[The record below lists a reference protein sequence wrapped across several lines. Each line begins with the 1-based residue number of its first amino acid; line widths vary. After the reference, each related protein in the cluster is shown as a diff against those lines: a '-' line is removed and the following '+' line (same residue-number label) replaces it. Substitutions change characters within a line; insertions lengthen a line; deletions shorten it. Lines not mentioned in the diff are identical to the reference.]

1 MEPIIPMIKCMD
13 MKESISFYI
22 DVLDFE
28 LVGTWP
34 ESGSPSFSIL
44 QREGAELHLSTH
56 GGDGVFGTVFSII
69 VNDMNKLYTKYL
81 ERGLDTSNKKE
92 SPVHQKPTDQTW
104 GTREFYID
112 DPNGNTIRFIQR

>member
-1 MEPIIPMIKCMD
+1 
-13 MKESISFYI
+13 MKQSISFYV

-34 ESGSPSFSIL
+34 ESGSPAFSIL
-44 QREGAELHLSTH
+44 QREGAEVHLSTH
-56 GGDGVFGTVFSII
+56 SGDGVFGTVFSII
-69 VNDMNKLYTKYL
+69 VGDINHLYTRYL
-81 ERGLDTSNKKE
+81 ERGLDASNKRE

-112 DPNGNTIRFIQR
+112 DPSGNTIRLVQR